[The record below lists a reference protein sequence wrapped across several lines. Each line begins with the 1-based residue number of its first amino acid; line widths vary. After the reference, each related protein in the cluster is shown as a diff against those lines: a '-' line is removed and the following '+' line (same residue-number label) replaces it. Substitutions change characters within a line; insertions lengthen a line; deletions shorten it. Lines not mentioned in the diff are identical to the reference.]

1 MADVSLSL
9 PERSAL
15 IALMTIVK
23 EATNTD
29 VYEVYHFKIDR
40 GVRERL
46 IELGYITAHPVKE
59 LRNAYVHELTEEGWR
74 HCREEFVADVPV
86 KAPKADRL
94 LSGVLHRIEEFMG
107 RSHVEIADVFAP
119 PQIDDTETAQVPES
133 VDEKIRSVYTTL
145 TARPGAWVSLSRL
158 RDALPEISRDEI
170 DEALLRLDL
179 QPQVYLISE
188 ANQKTLTP
196 ADRKAA
202 IHIGGE
208 DKHLLSI
215 ERV

>member
-15 IALMTIVK
+15 LALMTIVK
-23 EATNTD
+23 EASNTD
-29 VYEVYHFKIDR
+29 VHAKYNFKIDKN
-40 GVRERL
+40 VRERL
-46 IELGYITAHPVKE
+46 IELGYITAYQARE
-59 LRNAYVHELTEEGWR
+59 LRNTYVHELTERGWR
-74 HCREEFVADVPV
+74 HCREEFTAEFPMGAH
-86 KAPKADRL
+86 KAYRL
-94 LSGVLHRIEEFMG
+94 LGGILHGVEQFMN
-107 RSHVEIADVFAP
+107 RSHFEVADVFASP
-119 PQIDDTETAQVPES
+119 ENVVNAQVPAT
-133 VDEKIRSVYTTL
+133 VDEQIHSVYDSL
-145 TARPGAWVSLSRL
+145 AARPGAWLGLARL
-158 RDALPEISRDEI
+158 RDALPEVSRDEI

-179 QPQVYLISE
+179 QPQIYLISE
-188 ANQKTLTP
+188 ANQKTLSP

>member
-15 IALMTIVK
+15 LALMALVD
-23 EATNTD
+23 EVTNTD
-29 VYEVYHFKIDR
+29 IYEACGFKIDR
-40 GVRERL
+40 TVRERL
-46 IELGYITAHPVKE
+46 IKLGFITAHQE

-74 HCREEFVADVPV
+74 HCREEFVAEVP
-86 KAPKADRL
+86 AGARKADRL
-94 LSGVLHRIEEFMG
+94 LTVILHRLEEFMD
-107 RSHVEIADVFAP
+107 RSHVEIADVFVP
-119 PQIDDTETAQVPES
+119 PDIDDTESAQVPES
-133 VDEKIRSVYTTL
+133 VDEKIHSAYTSL

-158 RDALPEISRDEI
+158 RDSLPEISRDEV

-179 QPQVYLISE
+179 QPRVYLISE
-188 ANQKTLTP
+188 ANQKTLSP

>member
-29 VYEVYHFKIDR
+29 VHEIYNFKIDKD
-40 GVRERL
+40 VRERL
-46 IELGYITAHPVKE
+46 IELRYITAHQVKE
-59 LRNAYVHELTEEGWR
+59 LRNAYVHALTEEGWR
-74 HCREEFVADVPV
+74 HCREEFAAD
-86 KAPKADRL
+86 APTGARKADRL
-94 LSGVLHRIEEFMG
+94 LSGVLHRIEEFMD
-107 RSHVEIADVFAP
+107 RSHFEIADVFAP
-119 PQIDDTETAQVPES
+119 PESDDTESAQVPES
-133 VDEKIRSVYTTL
+133 VDEKIHSVYGSL
-145 TARPGAWVSLSRL
+145 ASRAGAWVSLSRL
-158 RDALPEISRDEI
+158 RDSLPEVSRDEI

-179 QPQVYLISE
+179 RPQVYLISE
-188 ANQKTLTP
+188 ANQKTLSP

>member
-23 EATNTD
+23 EATNND
-29 VYEVYHFKIDR
+29 VHEAYHFKIDKN
-40 GVRERL
+40 VRERL

-59 LRNAYVHELTEEGWR
+59 LRGAYLHELTEEGWR
-74 HCREEFVADVPV
+74 HCREEFAADVPT

-94 LSGVLHRIEEFMG
+94 LSGVLHRLEEFMN

-119 PQIDDTETAQVPES
+119 PDTDDTESAQVPES
-133 VDEKIRSVYTTL
+133 VDEKIRSLYNGFA
-145 TARPGAWVSLSRL
+145 ARPGAWVSLSRL
-158 RDALPEISRDEI
+158 RDALSEISRDEI

-188 ANQKTLTP
+188 ANQKTLSP

-215 ERV
+215 ERG